1 MDVHPPKNG
10 IFIAID
16 PYPYERIEIYLKIA
30 MGDEKVEKCGGW
42 LRLPPESFTKR
53 EMAETLKPLDLHQ
66 LHWYQTGSWQ
76 TVTQWFPMV

>member
-30 MGDEKVEKCGGW
+30 MGDEKVEKCGAGYGYRQKASQKGKW
-42 LRLPPESFTKR
+42 PRL
-53 EMAETLKPLDLHQ
+53 
-66 LHWYQTGSWQ
+66 
-76 TVTQWFPMV
+76 